1 MRCERCQSVMWP
13 EPPLR
18 DLVGRDANDV
28 GISCARAHCWA
39 WRCLACGN
47 YVDPVIRSNRGLM
60 AADAVKPL
68 RPQGKHGGRHINNF
82 WQRRAQEQE
91 VWR

>member
-1 MRCERCQSVMWP
+1 MTCDRCHTVMLSI
-13 EPPLR
+13 PPLR
-18 DLVGRDANDV
+18 HLVGRDGDS
-28 GISCARAHCWA
+28 GGCARAHCPA
-39 WRCLACGN
+39 WRCVACGN

-60 AADAVKPL
+60 AADAVKPP
-68 RPQGKHGGRHINNF
+68 RKRMAAYHAAAF

>member
-1 MRCERCQSVMWP
+1 MTCDRCHTVMLSI
-13 EPPLR
+13 PPLR
-18 DLVGRDANDV
+18 HLVGRDGDS
-28 GISCARAHCWA
+28 GGCARAHCPA
-39 WRCLACGN
+39 WRCVACGN

-60 AADAVKPL
+60 AADAVQPL

-91 VWR
+91 VWQ